1 MELKIKTNRINSSK
15 ISVYIVIA
23 ISLLFTTNLHS
34 QFDNPVLIE
43 SDTGLITNI
52 ITADINNDN
61 LKDIIVTKKVLIK

>member
-1 MELKIKTNRINSSK
+1 MELKIKTNRINSPK
-15 ISVYIVIA
+15 ISVYVVIA
-23 ISLLFTTNLHS
+23 SSLLFTTNLHS

>member
-23 ISLLFTTNLHS
+23 SSLLFTTNLNS